1 MIEYVGCE
9 FAREHLEAFVDGELP
24 ITDQVA
30 VESHLRWC
38 RTCADRVED
47 LRLIGD
53 SIRVGSPA
61 QPLAEEDT
69 RAVSD
74 VHAGVLMRI
83 RTERELSFAASIRD
97 MFTDMRLLWPALGAT
112 MAVLVCVSVAY
123 GVLQLASKERPESLA
138 RMIDTLSSPGSELNP
153 LRPGNT
159 ASVDPYTGT
168 YRDSD
173 RSGGISI
180 PRVMDGDPFVG
191 IADKDA
197 MFAINAVVGRD
208 GRVSNYEILS
218 SERIGQPEKVSRA
231 HDVARMADVVRQSRF
246 EPAQTSLGRTVAVN
260 MVWLMVVTTVQTP
273 HPATRSTTV
282 RVAPVV
288 PPPAATRSTTVRVT
302 APPPVVPPPAAIVPP
317 VTLEE
322 PPVKR
327 SERASESTTA

>member
-1 MIEYVGCE
+1 MNEYVGCE
-9 FAREHLEAFVDGELP
+9 YAREHLEAFVDGELP
-24 ITDQVA
+24 MTDQVA

-47 LRLIGD
+47 VRLIGD
-53 SIRVGSPA
+53 SIRVGSSA
-61 QPLAEEDT
+61 QPLADEET

-83 RTERELSFAASIRD
+83 RTERELSLASSIRD

-123 GVLQLASKERPESLA
+123 SVLQLASKERPESLA

-153 LRPGNT
+153 LKPGNT
-159 ASVDPYTGT
+159 ASVDPYTGA

-180 PRVMDGDPFVG
+180 PRLSMDGDPFVG

-197 MFAINAVVGRD
+197 MFAVAAVVGRD

-218 SERIGQPEKVSRA
+218 SERMGEPEKASRA

-273 HPATRSTTV
+273 PPATRSTTV
-282 RVAPVV
+282 RVV
-288 PPPAATRSTTVRVT
+288 PAVPA
-302 APPPVVPPPAAIVPP
+302 PAAIAPP

-327 SERASESTTA
+327 SMRASESTTA

>member
-1 MIEYVGCE
+1 M
-9 FAREHLEAFVDGELP
+9 
-24 ITDQVA
+24 TDQVA

-83 RTERELSFAASIRD
+83 RTERELSFAAHIRD
-97 MFTDMRLLWPALGAT
+97 MFIDMRLLWPALGAT
-112 MAVLVCVSVAY
+112 TAVLVCLTVAY
-123 GVLQLASKERPESLA
+123 SVLQLASKERPESLA
-138 RMIDTLSSPGSELNP
+138 RMIDTLSSPGTELNP

-180 PRVMDGDPFVG
+180 PRLSMDGDPFVS
-191 IADKDA
+191 IADQDA
-197 MFAINAVVGRD
+197 MFAVAAVVGRD

-218 SERIGQPEKVSRA
+218 SERMGEPEKASRA
-231 HDVARMADVVRQSRF
+231 HDAARMADVVRQSRF

-273 HPATRSTTV
+273 
-282 RVAPVV
+282 
-288 PPPAATRSTTVRVT
+288 PAAPRPTTVRVT
-302 APPPVVPPPAAIVPP
+302 PAVVAPPAAIVPP

>member
-9 FAREHLEAFVDGELP
+9 YAREHLEAFVDGELP
-24 ITDQVA
+24 MTDQVA

-83 RTERELSFAASIRD
+83 RTERELSFAAHLRD
-97 MFTDMRLLWPALGAT
+97 MFIDMRLLWPALGAT
-112 MAVLVCVSVAY
+112 TAVLVCLTVAY
-123 GVLQLASKERPESLA
+123 SVLQLASKERPESLA
-138 RMIDTLSSPGSELNP
+138 RMIDTLSSPGTELNP

-180 PRVMDGDPFVG
+180 PRLSMDGDPFVS
-191 IADKDA
+191 IADQDA
-197 MFAINAVVGRD
+197 MFAVAAVVGRD

-218 SERIGQPEKVSRA
+218 SERMGEPEKASRA
-231 HDVARMADVVRQSRF
+231 HDAARMADVVRQSRF

-273 HPATRSTTV
+273 
-282 RVAPVV
+282 
-288 PPPAATRSTTVRVT
+288 PAATRPTTVRVT
-302 APPPVVPPPAAIVPP
+302 PAAVAPPAAIVPP